1 MKSYEEIVNFVNK
14 KNNVITIADF
24 KEAKIGFYYINK
36 LIEDNYISRIGK
48 GIYGKTDT
56 FEDEYFIIQN
66 RYKNAIFSY
75 NTSLFFL
82 NKTEVTPN
90 IIDLTIPNDYNVST
104 INPKQIR
111 VHYTSRDNLEL
122 GMIKIKTPF
131 GNDIKAYNLER
142 TICDIV
148 KNESK
153 CGLDIEQRNK
163 VIKNAFAEGEID
175 GTTIIEYAK
184 KLKCTKKIRAIMEV
198 MIW

>member
-1 MKSYEEIVNFVNK
+1 MKKYEKIVNFVYK
-14 KNNVITIADF
+14 KNNIITIDDF

-48 GIYGKTDT
+48 GIYGKNDS

-75 NTSLFFL
+75 NTTLFFL

-90 IIDLTIPNDYNVST
+90 IIDITIPNDYNVST
-104 INPKQIR
+104 IDTKKIR

-122 GMIKIKTPF
+122 GMIKIKSPF

-163 VIKNAFAEGEID
+163 VIKNAFAEGSID

-198 MIW
+198 MI

>member
-1 MKSYEEIVNFVNK
+1 MKSYEKIVNFVNK
-14 KNNVITIADF
+14 KNNVITTKEF

-48 GIYGKTDT
+48 GIYGKNDS

-75 NTSLFFL
+75 NTALFFL

-90 IIDLTIPNDYNVST
+90 IIDITIPNDYNVSSIDT
-104 INPKQIR
+104 KQIR
-111 VHYTSRDNLEL
+111 VHYASRENMEL
-122 GMIKIKTPF
+122 GVIKIKSPF
-131 GNDIKAYNLER
+131 GNTIKAYNLER

-148 KNESK
+148 KSENK

-163 VIKNAFAEGEID
+163 VIKKAFSNNEID
-175 GTTIIEYAK
+175 GATLIHYSK
-184 KLKCTKKIRAIMEV
+184 KLKCEKKIRAIMEV
-198 MIW
+198 MI